1 LTENLALVSAI
12 YKISNHVQ
20 KFKKRG
26 LLKRNGEVYAIH
38 ISHEGALEHSEFD
51 RYARKHGFRIADD
64 GLTIEI

>member
-1 LTENLALVSAI
+1 M
-12 YKISNHVQ
+12 Q